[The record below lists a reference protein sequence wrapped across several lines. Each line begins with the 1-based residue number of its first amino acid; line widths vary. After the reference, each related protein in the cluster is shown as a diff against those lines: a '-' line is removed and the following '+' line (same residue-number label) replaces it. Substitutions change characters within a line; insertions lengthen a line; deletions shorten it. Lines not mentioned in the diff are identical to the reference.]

1 MVPSLVISQNCLN
14 KQKNNERKKIFV
26 IVSILLSIG
35 TFVLM
40 PNFDDWELVMSKGMG
55 EGMTTSELLKE
66 LLLPNHLYWRPLYQ
80 IYKYVI
86 ANYAIWSFP
95 YINHII
101 NSVGITAVAY
111 NVFRLLIR
119 MKINTKTALIASLSL
134 IISAT
139 SMGSLLNIDS
149 VHNVGA
155 AYFGM
160 LSLMCYISGS
170 KYRYV
175 NWLFWGV
182 VAAFSKENG
191 FVWFVMGPI
200 VEELILQRNTY
211 GCFRFS
217 QIQNWKRF
225 IQKCMLASVPILIF
239 LSLYLMMRPG
249 VIGQIGMSE
258 NTEFVKTVA
267 APISSQLFDMQAPN
281 MDDPNSWYKLTPI
294 MFLKNIGILYF
305 LGIIPIDTTAV
316 YYRNYLPL
324 FLTIIFSIVWLLFLC
339 KKTLVYV
346 RKNLQEFIYI
356 GLIIIWLSGPSLV
369 TRAGEI
375 SPFINLTFE
384 FILLAFIFNYHTI
397 SKVGYTCIVSFFI
410 ATLITDSHKFYIS
423 YKSGHQP
430 MVMADNIISNM
441 KEPPTSV
448 CLVKVD
454 NYSRKKAGAFI
465 YNVGK
470 GFLRGEPVRYKYNYE
485 YPKHIRTIEIPERD
499 KITIETTVDSIVE
512 NCRKSK
518 QYDYL
523 WFVYNENVK
532 VYNLKK

>member
-1 MVPSLVISQNCLN
+1 M
-14 KQKNNERKKIFV
+14 KEKYIFV
-26 IVSILLSIG
+26 IVSILLSVG

-40 PNFDDWELVMSKGMG
+40 PNFDDWELVMSKDMGTGMSF
-55 EGMTTSELLKE
+55 SELLKE

-80 IYKYVI
+80 VYKYVI
-86 ANYAIWSFP
+86 ANYALWSFP

-101 NSVGITAVAY
+101 NSIGMTAVAY

-119 MKINTKTALIASLSL
+119 MKVGTKTALFASLLL
-134 IISAT
+134 IVSAT

-160 LSLMCYISGS
+160 LSLMCYISDS
-170 KYRYV
+170 KYRYL
-175 NWLFWGV
+175 NWLFWGM

-200 VEELILQRNTY
+200 VQELISQRNTY

-217 QIQNWKRF
+217 QVRNWNIF
-225 IQKCMLASVPILIF
+225 IKKCLFALIPILVF
-239 LSLYLMMRPG
+239 LSLYFLMRPG
-249 VIGQIGMSE
+249 VMHQIGMSE
-258 NTEFVKTVA
+258 SADVVKTVST
-267 APISSQLFDMQAPN
+267 PISSQLFDMQAPN
-281 MDDPNSWYKLTPI
+281 MDDPSSWYKLTPV
-294 MFLKNIGILYF
+294 MFFKNIGILYF

-324 FLTIIFSIVWLLFLC
+324 FLTIIFSFVWLMFFC
-339 KKTLVYV
+339 KKLFVYV
-346 RKNLQEFIYI
+346 RRNLQEFTYLA
-356 GLIIIWLSGPSLV
+356 LIIIWLSAPSLV

-384 FILLAFIFNYHTI
+384 FILLAFIFNNQTFTKTGYSCVI
-397 SKVGYTCIVSFFI
+397 SFLL

-430 MVMADNIISNM
+430 MVMADKIIENM
-441 KEPPTSV
+441 KEPPVNV